1 MDASELQ
8 TVLAAHAAW
17 VKNEPG
23 GKRADLSGADLS
35 RANLRD
41 ANLRGA
47 NLSDADLSG
56 ANLSDA
62 DLSRADLSRTCLST
76 NFGKLARK
84 FAKECPATTTGGR
97 IVYRTEKSQHVG
109 STRYEIGK
117 TYIAPALS
125 WSVET
130 ECHPGIYA
138 ASLRW
143 MKENYPYVDL
153 VRCYVRD
160 GDWTITA
167 KGAIRCSRI
176 RVLSKYIE
184 E

>member
-1 MDASELQ
+1 MVLQ
-8 TVLAAHAAW
+8 KTLKNHALW
-17 VKNEPG
+17 LSDNG
-23 GKRADLSGADLS
+23 GNR
-35 RANLRD
+35 
-41 ANLRGA
+41 A
-47 NLSDADLSG
+47 NLSDADLS
-56 ANLSDA
+56 DA
-62 DLSRADLSRTCLST
+62 DLSKTCLST
-76 NFGKLARK
+76 NLGKLARK

-97 IVYRTEKSQHVG
+97 IVYRTEESQHAG

>member
-1 MDASELQ
+1 MTRPACLVWTALFVVLCALGVMDLQETLKNHALWLSE
-8 TVLAAHAAW
+8 
-17 VKNEPG
+17 NG
-23 GKRADLSGADLS
+23 GSRADLSGADLS
-35 RANLRD
+35 D

-47 NLSDADLSG
+47 NLRG
-56 ANLSDA
+56 
-62 DLSRADLSRTCLST
+62 TCLST
-76 NFGKLARK
+76 NLGKLARK

-97 IVYRTEKSQHVG
+97 IVYRTKKSQHVG

-176 RVLSKYIE
+176 RVLSEYIE